1 MKRLRLRARVNL
13 MKEFDVTITE
23 KLQAVVTVEAET
35 REEAEQMVS
44 DQWRSGDHILDAD
57 NFVDVEF
64 EGKENTEREKEKTLD
79 VLLVEPGQYPR
90 MTSIG
95 SDLHS
100 LQKAVGGDIE
110 AIYPYDDPI
119 AIVCA
124 EEGKINGEPLNR
136 AIRDEDNDIVDIIA
150 GTFFVCGLGEED
162 FASLPKELQE
172 KYEDKFHQ
180 PESFLK
186 LGSRIMAIP
195 MEPAKQSPA
204 KDKSALGEER

>member
-1 MKRLRLRARVNL
+1 

-23 KLQAVVTVEAET
+23 KFQAVVTVEAET

-44 DQWRSGDHILDAD
+44 DQWRSGDHVLDAD

-64 EGKENTEREKEKTLD
+64 EGKESVEREKEKTID

-110 AIYPYDDPI
+110 AIYPYEDPV

-124 EEGKINGEPLNR
+124 EEGKINGDPLNR

>member
-1 MKRLRLRARVNL
+1 

-23 KLQAVVTVEAET
+23 KLQTVVTVEAET

-64 EGKENTEREKEKTLD
+64 EGKESVEREKEKTID

-124 EEGKINGEPLNR
+124 EEGKINGDPLNR

-162 FASLPKELQE
+162 FASLPKELQD
-172 KYEDKFHQ
+172 KYEEKFHQ

-195 MEPAKQSPA
+195 MEPAKPSPV

>member
-1 MKRLRLRARVNL
+1 

-64 EGKENTEREKEKTLD
+64 EGKESVEREKEKTID

>member
-1 MKRLRLRARVNL
+1 

-64 EGKENTEREKEKTLD
+64 EGKESVEREKKKTID

-119 AIVCA
+119 TIVCA
-124 EEGKINGEPLNR
+124 EEGKINGETLNR

-162 FASLPKELQE
+162 FASLPKELQD
-172 KYEDKFHQ
+172 KYEEKFHQ

-195 MEPAKQSPA
+195 MEPAKPSPA

>member
-1 MKRLRLRARVNL
+1 

-95 SDLHS
+95 SDLYA

-136 AIRDEDNDIVDIIA
+136 AIRDEDNDIVDMIA

>member
-1 MKRLRLRARVNL
+1 

-95 SDLHS
+95 SDLYS

-124 EEGKINGEPLNR
+124 EEGKINGDPLNR

>member
-1 MKRLRLRARVNL
+1 

-64 EGKENTEREKEKTLD
+64 EGKESVEREKEKTID

-195 MEPAKQSPA
+195 MEPAMQSPA

>member
-35 REEAEQMVS
+35 REGAEQMVS
-44 DQWRSGDHILDAD
+44 DQWRCGDHILDAD

-95 SDLHS
+95 SDLYS

>member
-1 MKRLRLRARVNL
+1 

-79 VLLVEPGQYPR
+79 VLLVEPSQYPR

-95 SDLHS
+95 SDLYS

-136 AIRDEDNDIVDIIA
+136 AIRDEDNDIVDMIA

>member
-1 MKRLRLRARVNL
+1 

-44 DQWRSGDHILDAD
+44 DQWRSGDHVLDAD

-64 EGKENTEREKEKTLD
+64 EGKESVEREKEKTID

-110 AIYPYDDPI
+110 AIYPYDDPV

-124 EEGKINGEPLNR
+124 EEGKINGDPLNR

-162 FASLPKELQE
+162 FASLPKELQD
-172 KYEDKFHQ
+172 KYEEKFHQ

-195 MEPAKQSPA
+195 MEPAKPSPA

>member
-1 MKRLRLRARVNL
+1 

-64 EGKENTEREKEKTLD
+64 EGKESVEREKEKTID

-180 PESFLK
+180 SESFLK

-195 MEPAKQSPA
+195 MEPEKPSPA

>member
-1 MKRLRLRARVNL
+1 

-64 EGKENTEREKEKTLD
+64 EGKESVEREKEKTID

-110 AIYPYDDPI
+110 AIYPYDDPV

-124 EEGKINGEPLNR
+124 EEGKINGETLNR
-136 AIRDEDNDIVDIIA
+136 AIRDEDGDIVDIIA

-162 FASLPKELQE
+162 FASLPKELQD
-172 KYEDKFHQ
+172 KYEEKFHQ

-195 MEPAKQSPA
+195 MEPAKPSPA